1 MCGVSAMAP
10 SSLEQPASVESQPPE
25 STLRERLVPPMPAGG
40 WLGWTGPLLVT
51 LIAAVLRLVD
61 LGRPNAIAFDETYY
75 VKDGLSL
82 LLFGYERGTVDGA
95 DKIILDTGG
104 PASGLTSIFKPD
116 ASFVVHPPV
125 GKWVIASGEQVFGVT
140 PFGWRIAVAILGIL
154 SVLAVA
160 RIVRRLTRS
169 NLIGTLAGF
178 FLAIDGLAIVMSRTA
193 LLDNSLMF
201 FVILAFGALLLDRD
215 RTRARF
221 AAFGET
227 RSVMGPALWW
237 RPWRLVAGVC
247 LGLACGVKWSGLYF
261 VVAFGLLTVLWDVGS
276 RRTIGVRMPFR
287 AMLVRDAI
295 PAFLSIVGV
304 AIVAYLATWTGWFLS
319 ADGWNRTWAADGQ
332 SSFGWIPAPLRS
344 LWHYHAE
351 AWSFHTGLDADHSYE
366 ANVWGW
372 PVQARPTSFY
382 YESPEGVCG
391 ASKCSQEVLAL
402 GNPLIWWAATAAL
415 FHQAWRWV
423 GRRDWRSGAVL
434 CGFLAGW
441 FPWVFFE
448 NRTIFSFYSI
458 VFLPFM
464 VMALAMSLGVILG
477 PAHAPGNRR
486 IIGGVAV
493 GSFIVLAIAVS
504 WFFYPIWTGIPI
516 PYDQWNL
523 RMWFPSWV

>member
-1 MCGVSAMAP
+1 MCRVTLVVQEPLA
-10 SSLEQPASVESQPPE
+10 QPTTTQQVDATP
-25 STLRERLVPPMPAGG
+25 TLAARLVPPMPTGG
-40 WLGWTGPLLVT
+40 WRGWAGPIAVT
-51 LIAAVLRLVD
+51 VIAAILRLVD
-61 LGRPNAIAFDETYY
+61 LGRPHAVAFDETYY
-75 VKDGLSL
+75 MKDGLSL
-82 LLFGYERGTVDGA
+82 LQFGYERHTVEGA

-104 PASGLTSIFKPD
+104 SPGGLTSIFTSEP
-116 ASFVVHPPV
+116 SFVVHPPV
-125 GKWVIASGEQVFGVT
+125 GKWVIASGEQIFGVT

-169 NLIGTLAGF
+169 NLIGTLAGL

-201 FVILAFGALLLDRD
+201 FVVLAFGALLLDRD
-215 RTRARF
+215 RTRARL
-221 AAFGET
+221 AALGET
-227 RSVMGPALWW
+227 TSAMGPALWW
-237 RPWRLVAGVC
+237 RPWRIVAGVC

-261 VVAFGLLTVLWDVGS
+261 IVAFGLLTVLWDVGS

-287 AMLVRDAI
+287 AMIVRDAI
-295 PAFLSIVGV
+295 PAFLSIVAV
-304 AIVAYLATWTGWFLS
+304 AVVVYIATWSGWFLTDGGWDRNW
-319 ADGWNRTWAADGQ
+319 ADSSQ
-332 SSFGWIPAPLRS
+332 SWIPAPLRS

-351 AWSFHTGLDADHSYE
+351 AWNFHTNLDADHAYE

-372 PVQARPTSFY
+372 PFQARPTSFF
-382 YESPEGVCG
+382 YESPTNACD
-391 ASKCSQEVLAL
+391 ADKCSQEVLAL
-402 GNPLIWWAATAAL
+402 GNPLIWWAAVAAL
-415 FHQAWRWV
+415 IHQAWRWV

-464 VMALAMSLGVILG
+464 VMALAMSLGVVLG
-477 PAHAPGNRR
+477 PSTAPGNRR
-486 IIGGVAV
+486 IVGSVAV
-493 GSFIVLAIAVS
+493 GSFVVLAIAAS
-504 WFFYPIWTGIPI
+504 WFFYPIWTGQPI
-516 PYDQWNL
+516 PYEAWNL